1 MMQDYN
7 QLVNNPIFFERNR
20 VFRVYNGGKL
30 FGDFFGDEPIDGNFP
45 EEWIVSDVKALN
57 KEPITEKDGVSIV
70 KNSDIYLDD
79 LIQSYKKEILGN
91 RDELGVL
98 VKGLDSGIRLP
109 LQAHPDKAFSEKHFN
124 SSYGKAESW
133 IILATR
139 ENACIYLGFKAKM
152 TEEEFVK
159 IIEANETDK
168 HAMDNV
174 LNKIEVKKGDVFFI
188 PAKAVHAIGY
198 GCLILEV
205 QEPTDFTV
213 QPESW
218 CGDYF
223 LSDYEKYLGLP
234 RDIALKCFS
243 YELHGEAAVQIFKKI
258 PQVLIEKDGYMLESL
273 ISNADTKCFNVN
285 RHKSSG
291 STFNLNNAPAV
302 CVVTDGEGEI
312 IHADFKKSIKKGD
325 YFLIP
330 HCIKGKV
337 QIASKTNIEIHE
349 CLPPQI

>member
-1 MMQDYN
+1 MKDYKTI
-7 QLVNNPIFFERNR
+7 VENPIFFERNR
-20 VFRVYNGGKL
+20 VFRVYQGGKL

-57 KEPITEKDGVSIV
+57 KEPITEKDGVSKI
-70 KNSDIYLDD
+70 KDSDIYLDD
-79 LIQSYKKEILGN
+79 LIALYKTEILGTRN
-91 RDELGVL
+91 ELGVL

-109 LQAHPDKAFSEKHFN
+109 LQAHPDRIFSEKYFN

-139 ENACIYLGFKAKM
+139 ENACIYLGFKEKM

-174 LNKIEVKKGDVFFI
+174 LNRIEVKKGDVFFI

-223 LSDYEKYLGLP
+223 LSDYEKYLGLS

-243 YELHGEAAVQIFKKI
+243 YDLHGEKAVQVFRKT
-258 PQVLIEKDGYMLESL
+258 PQVQINKEGYLLEAL
-273 ISNADTKCFNVN
+273 ISNADTTCFNVN
-285 RHKSSG
+285 RHTAKETSF
-291 STFNLNNAPAV
+291 TLQNAPAV
-302 CVVTDGEGEI
+302 CVVTEGEGEI
-312 IHADFKKSIKKGD
+312 IHADFKKALKKGD

-337 QIASKTNIEIHE
+337 SIFSKTSIEVHE
-349 CLPPQI
+349 CLPSKQ